1 MAAPFLRPFAGF
13 LPGPIFLCMALM
25 LGSAGANA
33 SSAQCNRKDQSAAA
47 LAEAETAVANAAA
60 AGALWLPAQEAM
72 ERARRAHA
80 GGDFGIA
87 CREAGSARDFARM
100 GIDQLKLPLYER

>member
-1 MAAPFLRPFAGF
+1 MIAALFRYWTGY
-13 LPGPIFLCMALM
+13 LPGLIVLGMALM
-25 LGSAGANA
+25 LGSAPSVG
-33 SSAQCNRKDQSAAA
+33 SSAQCSRKEQSAAA
-47 LAEAETAVANAAA
+47 LAEAQTAVAKAAA

-72 ERARRAHA
+72 EKARRAHA
-80 GGDFGIA
+80 GGDYGIA